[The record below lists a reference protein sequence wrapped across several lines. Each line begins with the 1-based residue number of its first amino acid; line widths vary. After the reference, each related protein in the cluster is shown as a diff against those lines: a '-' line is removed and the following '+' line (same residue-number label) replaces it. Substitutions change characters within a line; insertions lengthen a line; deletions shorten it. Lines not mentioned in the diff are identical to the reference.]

1 MLQLAAD
8 LLIVVHLAFIC
19 FVVLGG
25 LLVLKWPRLACIHI
39 PAAVWGALVEFQSW
53 LCPLTPLEQHV
64 RAAAGETGYTGSF
77 IEHYLLPVIYPA
89 NLTRELQLLLGIL
102 VIVINAAIY
111 GWLLVR
117 HTHDRETP

>member
-8 LLIVVHLAFIC
+8 LLIVAHLAFIC

-25 LLVLKWPRLACIHI
+25 LLVLKWPRVACIHI
-39 PAAVWGALVEFQSW
+39 PAAVWGVLVEFQGW

-64 RAAAGETGYTGSF
+64 RTAAGEAGYTGSF

-89 NLTRELQLLLGIL
+89 DLTRDLQLLLGIL

-117 HTHDRETP
+117 HTHDSETL

>member
-8 LLIVVHLAFIC
+8 LLVVAHFAFIC

-25 LLVLKWPRLACIHI
+25 LLVLKWPRLAAIHL
-39 PAAVWGALVEFQSW
+39 PAAAWGALIEFQGW
-53 LCPLTPLEQHV
+53 LCPLTPLEQHF
-64 RAAAGETGYTGSF
+64 RSAAGAAGYTGSF

-89 NLTRELQLLLGIL
+89 GLTRDLQLQLGLL
-102 VIVINAAIY
+102 VVTINTVLY

-117 HTHDRETP
+117 QLRNRKTP